1 MFDFGLGELLLV
13 GIVALIVLGP
23 ERLPEA
29 ARAAGRLIGKLQ
41 RLVSSVKQEFNTQ
54 VELEEL
60 RKAKQEFEAAAAQVR
75 DSLKETGTDMQD
87 NLHDISDGLKP
98 WERLPAQRTP
108 ADFGLDEHGNPLPS
122 LSTEVSDDPAVSTSS
137 ENATEQAGNPTD
149 AVETDTPAESE
160 QDRAWREYLTGSA
173 APVFN
178 NAVEV
183 SYIDTSAD
191 APVLHITSLKKQ
203 AMNRKR
209 DLRPKFHAKPKLR
222 VRKK

>member
-29 ARAAGRLIGKLQ
+29 ARTAGRLIGKLQ

-75 DSLKETGTDMQD
+75 DSIKEVGTDMQD
-87 NLHDISDGLKP
+87 NLRDISDGLKP

-122 LSTEVSDDPAVSTSS
+122 LSAEVSDDPAVSTSS
-137 ENATEQAGNPTD
+137 ETAMAQADTTTD

-173 APVFN
+173 APVS

-209 DLRPKFHAKPKLR
+209 DPVSYTHLTLPTKA
-222 VRKK
+222 

>member
-1 MFDFGLGELLLV
+1 M
-13 GIVALIVLGP
+13 
-23 ERLPEA
+23 
-29 ARAAGRLIGKLQ
+29 
-41 RLVSSVKQEFNTQ
+41 
-54 VELEEL
+54 EEL

-137 ENATEQAGNPTD
+137 ENAMAQAGNPTD
-149 AVETDTPAESE
+149 TVETDTPAESE

-173 APVFN
+173 APASNV
-178 NAVEV
+178 VEV

>member
-29 ARAAGRLIGKLQ
+29 ARTAGRLIGKLQ
-41 RLVSSVKQEFNTQ
+41 RLISSVKQEFNTQ

-75 DSLKETGTDMQD
+75 DSIKEVGTDMQD
-87 NLHDISDGLKP
+87 NLRDISDGLKP

-122 LSTEVSDDPAVSTSS
+122 LSTEVSDDPAVSQISS
-137 ENATEQAGNPTD
+137 DE
-149 AVETDTPAESE
+149 
-160 QDRAWREYLTGSA
+160 
-173 APVFN
+173 
-178 NAVEV
+178 
-183 SYIDTSAD
+183 
-191 APVLHITSLKKQ
+191 
-203 AMNRKR
+203 
-209 DLRPKFHAKPKLR
+209 
-222 VRKK
+222 

>member
-29 ARAAGRLIGKLQ
+29 ARTAGRLIGRLQ
-41 RLVSSVKQEFNTQ
+41 RFVGSVKQEFNTQ

-75 DSLKETGTDMQD
+75 DSIKEVGTDMQD
-87 NLHDISDGLKP
+87 NLRDISDGLKP